1 MPLIWIPD
9 EDARIIRFK
18 ATAPPP
24 PLAEIEARLQ
34 ELPAEV
40 LAGWAGLVL
49 NDATEFPA
57 PSPDYM
63 RSIIPEFAQ
72 LAKRAGIRRYAVLTR
87 ETVMF
92 GMGRM
97 ASYLAEPHLEL
108 EAFQTELAAREWLLR

>member
-1 MPLIWIPD
+1 MPLEWIPD
-9 EDARIIRFK
+9 EDPRILRFK

-24 PLAEIEARLQ
+24 PLTEIEARLKA
-34 ELPAEV
+34 LPDSA
-40 LAGWAGLVL
+40 LAGWVGLVL

-57 PSPDYM
+57 PSPEYM
-63 RSIIPEFAQ
+63 RAIIPDFAQ
-72 LAKRAGIRRYAVLTR
+72 MAKRAGIRRYAVLTR

-108 EAFQTELAAREWLLR
+108 EAFQSERAAREWLLR